1 MTSVEGISLQLRMFG
16 AAVLLVFIGW
26 VVRLV
31 RVERLTL
38 RDSLLWLV
46 STLAALLTIAFPDLL
61 FVTARLLGIQVPS
74 NALFVLTTL
83 YLLLNLFS
91 VTVAVSFVSART
103 RRLTQECA
111 MLRAEVELLQRRHGS
126 VVTGGSNQ

>member
-1 MTSVEGISLQLRMFG
+1 MTSEAISPHLRIFG
-16 AAVLLVFIGW
+16 AAVLLAFIGW
-26 VVRLV
+26 VVRLL

-46 STLAALLTIAFPDLL
+46 STFGALVTVAFPDLL
-61 FVTARLLGIQVPS
+61 GWTSRLLGVQVPS
-74 NALFVLTTL
+74 NALFFLAIL

-111 MLRAEVELLQRRHGS
+111 LLRAEIELLRS
-126 VVTGGSNQ
+126 AGGLRTAGGVEQ

>member
-1 MTSVEGISLQLRMFG
+1 MTSEAISPHLRIFG
-16 AAVLLVFIGW
+16 AAVLLAFIGW
-26 VVRLV
+26 VVRLL

-46 STLAALLTIAFPDLL
+46 STLVALVTVAFPDLL
-61 FVTARLLGIQVPS
+61 GWTSRLLGVQVPS
-74 NALFVLTTL
+74 NALFFLAIL

-111 MLRAEVELLQRRHGS
+111 LLRAEIELLRNA
-126 VVTGGSNQ
+126 GGLRAAGGVEQ